1 MSGTSPGITENRRA
15 NRHDV
20 AKLSL
25 VVRDE
30 DIEPGVPMLPE
41 GSAQSPEIQRIA
53 AQLVPLLYEEL
64 KRAARRARSK
74 LGAGA
79 TLQTTALIHEAYLRL
94 GPERRFNDQTHFL
107 RASALAMRHA
117 LITYAQVRSAA
128 KRGGG
133 AAHLTLSNVTGFS
146 IESDEGLIALDE
158 ALQRLATESPRLAE
172 VVECRFFGGLTEEET
187 AQALSSSVRTVQRE
201 WVRARAWLFRELSA
215 YANPAG

>member
-1 MSGTSPGITENRRA
+1 MVRDKEIQPGIA
-15 NRHDV
+15 
-20 AKLSL
+20 S
-25 VVRDE
+25 
-30 DIEPGVPMLPE
+30 LPE
-41 GSAQSPEIQRIA
+41 GSSHSAEVQRLA

-64 KRAARRARSK
+64 KRTARRARSK

-94 GPERRFNDQTHFL
+94 GPERRFNDQIHFL

-133 AAHLTLSNVTGFS
+133 AAHLTLSNATGFS

-158 ALQRLATESPRLAE
+158 ALQRLGLESPRLAE

-187 AQALSSSVRTVQRE
+187 ARALNSSVRTVQRE

-215 YANPAG
+215 YASQPD